1 MPKLTKELID
11 KKIEIPEKGQK
22 IYWCS
27 EQPGFGLRV
36 TAGGARTY
44 VVQQRVNGK
53 TVRVKIGRHGVFT
66 PESARIEAKKLLG
79 DTARGIDPNAQK
91 KVEKVQA
98 TTLADV
104 FKAYLK
110 DRQLRPRS
118 IQIYS
123 DALTRCLSDWQDVP
137 VSRITRD
144 MVEKRLTE
152 ISEGH
157 NHTGG
162 SKAQAGQCYRLLR
175 SLIRYANDKYEAN
188 GKTIITAD
196 PTRNLSKNRPWT
208 KSVRRQ
214 SVIQSHELAKW
225 FEAVL
230 SIENNQ
236 MQQTM
241 RDYLIVCLLTGL
253 RKQEAAKLKWS
264 NIDRHGKYLKIES
277 ADTKNHEEHRLPL
290 SDYIYTLLMRR
301 LSEAELSSIY
311 VFPGAK
317 PGTHIVEVKRAIK
330 KVTKA
335 SGVKF
340 MLHDLRRTFITIAEA
355 VDVQHY
361 TLKRLVNHKTSGDVT
376 GGYIVTEV
384 ERMRQPMQ
392 RITDY
397 ILEKAGIDKA
407 IKIQQ
412 AQ

>member
-1 MPKLTKELID
+1 MPKLTKEYID
-11 KKIEIPEKGQK
+11 KKIETPDKGQR

-27 EQPGFGLRV
+27 ELPGFGMRV
-36 TAGGARTY
+36 TAGGAKTY

-66 PESARIEAKKLLG
+66 PESARAEAKKLLG
-79 DTARGIDPNAQK
+79 DTARGIDPNALK
-91 KVEKVQA
+91 RTEKVQA
-98 TTLADV
+98 TTLGEV
-104 FKAYLK
+104 FTAYLK

-118 IQIYS
+118 VEIYS
-123 DALTRCLSDWQDVP
+123 DAINRCLSDWRDMP
-137 VSRITRD
+137 ISKITRD

-152 ISEGH
+152 ISEGDS
-157 NHTGG
+157 NTEG
-162 SKAQAGQCYRLLR
+162 SEALAGQCYRLMR
-175 SLIRYANDKYEAN
+175 SLVRFTNDKYEAN
-188 GKTIITAD
+188 GKSIINAD

-214 SVIQSHELAKW
+214 SVIQSHQLKAW
-225 FEAVL
+225 FNAVL
-230 SIENNQ
+230 LLDKNE

-264 NIDRHGKYLKIES
+264 NIDRQGKYLRIES
-277 ADTKNHEEHRLPL
+277 TDTKNHQEHRLPL
-290 SDYIYTLLMRR
+290 SDYIYSLLMRR
-301 LSEAELSSIY
+301 LSEAELSSPY

-317 PGTHIVEVKRAIK
+317 PGTHIVEVKRAIE

-392 RITDY
+392 KITDFV
-397 ILEKAGIDKA
+397 LEKAGIA
-407 IKIQQ
+407 NETKIQQ